1 MIVGVAS
8 QLKSRVVS
16 RLYCFVSLLELDP
29 YHKLDEDEE
38 IADLFGELH
47 QSYEGVVFQINDQEE
62 PKDLFV
68 ELDHVA
74 DLVVDEEVAEKEKNV
89 VDETEVK
96 GLVGGGESI
105 YGHVQIERQKR
116 EKKER
121 PKRFGRRRQLKMIV
135 NDEFAL
141 IDFFCFTSENDY
153 LLLCFET

>member
-1 MIVGVAS
+1 MS
-8 QLKSRVVS
+8 CSWLDWLKSPMLPASLAVKVS
-16 RLYCFVSLLELDP
+16 GGVEIVLLCFSSRIGTLWLLV
-29 YHKLDEDEE
+29 LDEDEE

-74 DLVVDEEVAEKEKNV
+74 DLVVDEEVAEREKNV

-96 GLVGGGESI
+96 CLVGGGESI

-116 EKKER
+116 EKKEG

-135 NDEFAL
+135 NDEFAKKG
-141 IDFFCFTSENDY
+141 
-153 LLLCFET
+153 